1 MRPLAVSAV
10 PLGLRY
16 MALGAFWFSVMSL
29 LVKAVGARLPSMEV
43 VLARA
48 VVTLVL
54 SWLLLRRARVSPWG
68 TQPRRLLV
76 RGFLGFGGLTC
87 FYYGLT
93 HLPIADATVLQYT
106 NPVFTALL
114 AAVLLGEHVSRRELV
129 ATLASFA
136 GVVLVARPSV
146 LAGASASLPTL
157 PVMVALLGALL
168 SASAYVAVRSMG
180 TSEHPLVVVFYLP
193 LVSVPLA
200 LPAVIPVWVWPTP
213 LEWVGLLA
221 VGGSTQI
228 AQIYMTKG
236 LQLERAGRA
245 TAVGYLQVVF
255 AGLWG
260 LLFFGEQPTAWTAA
274 GTALVLGGTLL
285 LARARAPSGRA

>member
-1 MRPLAVSAV
+1 MLSPAAFAAS
-10 PLGLRY
+10 PGLRY

-48 VVTLVL
+48 VVTLAL
-54 SWLLLRRARVSPWG
+54 SALMLRQARVRPWG
-68 TQPRRLLV
+68 AQPRRLLL
-76 RGFLGFGGLTC
+76 RGLLGFGGLTC

-114 AAVLLGEHVSRRELV
+114 AALFLGEHLSRRELV

-136 GVVLVARPSV
+136 GVVLVARPSA
-146 LAGASASLPTL
+146 LAGAAALPTL
-157 PVMVALLGALL
+157 PLLVALLGALL
-168 SASAYVAVRSMG
+168 SASAYVAVRAMG

-200 LPAVIPVWVWPTP
+200 LPTVIPSGCGPRRSSGSASWP
-213 LEWVGLLA
+213 WA
-221 VGGSTQI
+221 RRRRWRRST
-228 AQIYMTKG
+228 
-236 LQLERAGRA
+236 
-245 TAVGYLQVVF
+245 
-255 AGLWG
+255 
-260 LLFFGEQPTAWTAA
+260 
-274 GTALVLGGTLL
+274 
-285 LARARAPSGRA
+285 